1 MTDTPNYQPAGQRTV
16 TVIVDSRYGTT
27 LALARAIAGGA
38 EAESAEVR
46 LRRVDIQP
54 PEFSVDD
61 TRADFQAAQAFYR
74 ELPKATADDLVW
86 ANGIVW
92 GSPTRYGLMSTPLR
106 AFIDEVAPLW
116 RQGALIGKVG
126 AAFTSTGGM
135 HSGNEMTL
143 LSLLLPFM
151 QHGMILAGVPH
162 SVPELVATRKGGSPY
177 GASVVT
183 GFDGTLGVDENELA
197 IARALGARV
206 ARLAGQIIP
215 EPASVDMAA
224 AQAAW

>member
-1 MTDTPNYQPAGQRTV
+1 MTASRV
-16 TVIVDSRYGTT
+16 TVVVDSRYGST
-27 LALARAIAGGA
+27 LALARAVAEGA
-38 EAESAEVR
+38 ASEGAEVR
-46 LRRVDIQP
+46 LCRVAIDE
-54 PEFSVDD
+54 PEFSVDSERD
-61 TRADFQAAQAFYR
+61 DFIAAQAEFR
-74 ELPKATADDLVW
+74 ALPRATADDLDW
-86 ANGIVW
+86 ARGIVW

-151 QHGMILAGVPH
+151 QHGMVLAGVPH
-162 SVPELVATRKGGSPY
+162 SVPELVQTEKGGSPY
-177 GASVVT
+177 GATTVT
-183 GFDGTLGVDENELA
+183 GFDGTRGVDENELA

-206 ARLAGQIIP
+206 ARLSGWVTP
-215 EPASVDMAA
+215 EPASVELAA
-224 AQAAW
+224 YSTQAAGTV